1 MRINKRLIML
11 IATLLVLVVTGTV
24 GARAAEAA
32 KVTEVPQ
39 GYGYGTLHT
48 YTVWDKIRWGGDCR
62 KLINFAKE
70 QNAISDSYGIVT
82 YGSYFCG
89 ALTSTFGNVGDMMLV
104 VEEGNIVYPVI
115 MADTKNQSNKGCNAW
130 GHQYGKCVVEFEIL
144 SSCRRSLYGTSGGY
158 VSEVLAKPI
167 VKVINLGSVWDST
180 DYLWNPKQACLDNGL
195 DGYTLLTNPYGGEVV
210 KAEVPQQTIAPA
222 EGLVSIHLEKPS
234 VKTNES
240 NRFGFLKSWFDKL
253 VA

>member
-24 GARAAEAA
+24 GARAAETA

-89 ALTSTFGNVGDMMLV
+89 ALTSTFGKVGDMMLV

-167 VKVINLGSVWDST
+167 VKVINLGSVWDGT

-210 KAEVPQQTIAPA
+210 KAEVLQQTIAPA

-240 NRFGFLKSWFDKL
+240 NRFGFLKNWFDKL

>member
-11 IATLLVLVVTGTV
+11 IATLLVLVVVGTV
-24 GARAAEAA
+24 GAQAAEAA
-32 KVTEVPQ
+32 TVVNVPQ

-48 YTVWDKIRWGGDCR
+48 YTVWDKIRWGGNCR

-82 YGSYFCG
+82 YGDYFCG
-89 ALTSTFGNVGDMMLV
+89 ALTSTFGKVGDMMLV

-115 MADTKNQSNKGCNAW
+115 MADTKNQSNRGCNAW

-144 SSCRRSLYGTSGGY
+144 SSCRKSLYGASGGY
-158 VSEVLAKPI
+158 VSDALAKPI

-180 DYLWNPKQACLDNGL
+180 YYLWNPKQACLDNGL
-195 DGYTLLTNPYGGEVV
+195 EGYTLLTNPYGGEVV
-210 KAEVPQQTIAPA
+210 KAEDPQQTIAPA
-222 EGLVSIHLEKPS
+222 GNLVYASLEKPS
-234 VKTNES
+234 VKTTES
-240 NRFGFLKSWFDKL
+240 NHFSFLISWFDKL
-253 VA
+253 IA